1 MRERTLFSAG
11 LLERLPELR
20 LLATAGAR
28 NAAIDLE
35 AATRLGILVCGT
47 GGGGVPTMELTWGLL
62 LALLRHIPAEHDGM
76 RRGRWQETVGVGLAG
91 KTLGLLGLGNIGG
104 GVAAVAHPFG
114 MRVLAWSTHL
124 TAERAAECGAELVD
138 KETLLRKSD
147 VVSIH
152 LKLGERSTGLLGRRE
167 LAWMKPGA
175 VLINTSRGPIVEEA
189 ALVEALRDGKLA
201 GAGLDVFDEE
211 PLPADHPLRTLDNV
225 VLTPHLGYVTR
236 ETYLAFYGETLEN
249 IRAWLAGAPTRVINE
264 DVLGRLRP
272 HP

>member
-1 MRERTLFSAG
+1 
-11 LLERLPELR
+11 
-20 LLATAGAR
+20 
-28 NAAIDLE
+28 
-35 AATRLGILVCGT
+35 
-47 GGGGVPTMELTWGLL
+47 
-62 LALLRHIPAEHDGM
+62 
-76 RRGRWQETVGVGLAG
+76 
-91 KTLGLLGLGNIGG
+91 
-104 GVAAVAHPFG
+104 
-114 MRVLAWSTHL
+114 
-124 TAERAAECGAELVD
+124 
-138 KETLLRKSD
+138 
-147 VVSIH
+147 
-152 LKLGERSTGLLGRRE
+152 
-167 LAWMKPGA
+167 
-175 VLINTSRGPIVEEA
+175 VEEA